1 MTMIFGLGARTTQ
14 PLSALEPL
22 VYMAHS
28 IRIYAAP
35 NACAQLAELGI
46 IDSPDDD
53 APEEMKN
60 AVRFAYERG
69 RLLEQIDR
77 RWGNYPSSRVA
88 ITWPIFGEDEEWWL
102 ELALDEAGPNHVV
115 IASVIASYRIPLEP
129 LV

>member
-1 MTMIFGLGARTTQ
+1 
-14 PLSALEPL
+14 
-22 VYMAHS
+22 MAYQ
-28 IRIYAAP
+28 IRIYADP

-46 IDSPDDD
+46 IGSSDDD

-60 AVRFAYERG
+60 AVRFAHERG
-69 RLLEQIDR
+69 RILEQIDR

-102 ELALDEAGPNHVV
+102 ELALDELDESRVV

-129 LV
+129 LA